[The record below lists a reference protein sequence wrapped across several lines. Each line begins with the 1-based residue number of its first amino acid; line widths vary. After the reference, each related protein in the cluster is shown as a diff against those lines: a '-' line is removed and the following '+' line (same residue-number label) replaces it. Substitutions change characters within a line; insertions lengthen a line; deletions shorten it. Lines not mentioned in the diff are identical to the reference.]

1 MAMRKRKK
9 SKIKSFFVK
18 MKRAVQWYKTP
29 ILVLVALII
38 FPLIVGLFYKIP
50 IAFIDIEIGDL
61 LSFYAVAIGLFA
73 TYLTYRETENKN
85 SLARQEALR
94 PKIEFSLDLDN
105 DEMESKVRIYNSTD
119 NDYVIVYI
127 GHDYYEDERKRYL
140 NAKCHLDFA
149 IDSWDEVAPESV
161 QIGVKDADGNEWA
174 VGFEYQ
180 EGSQKY
186 CRTFMDPIA

>member
-1 MAMRKRKK
+1 MSMKKRKK
-9 SKIKSFFVK
+9 SKIKSFLIK
-18 MKRAVQWYKTP
+18 TKRVFQWYKTP
-29 ILVLVALII
+29 VFLLVGMII
-38 FPLIVGLFYKIP
+38 FPLAVGLFYKIP
-50 IAFIDIEIGDL
+50 IKFVDIEIGDL

-85 SLARQEALR
+85 SLARQESLR
-94 PKIEFSLDLDN
+94 PKIEFSLELDD
-105 DEMESKVRIYNSTD
+105 DEIKSKVSIHNPTD
-119 NDYVIVYI
+119 NDYVIVYV
-127 GHDYYEDERKRYL
+127 GHDYYEDEKKRYL

-161 QIGVKDADGNEWA
+161 QIGVKDADGNEWS

>member
-1 MAMRKRKK
+1 MAKKKISKLRFFFNKVKRNFK
-9 SKIKSFFVK
+9 
-18 MKRAVQWYKTP
+18 WYKTP
-29 ILVLVALII
+29 IFLFAAIILFPIVIGLI
-38 FPLIVGLFYKIP
+38 YKIP
-50 IAFIDIEIGDL
+50 ICFIDIEIGDL
-61 LSFYAVAIGLFA
+61 LSFYAVALGLFA
-73 TYLTYRETENKN
+73 TYLTYRENENKKC
-85 SLARQEALR
+85 LERQEALR

-105 DEMESKVRIYNSTD
+105 EEIESKVWIYNSTD

-149 IDSWDEVAPESV
+149 INSWDEVAPKHV

-180 EGSQKY
+180 EGSKKY

>member
-1 MAMRKRKK
+1 MSMKKRKK
-9 SKIKSFFVK
+9 SKIKSFLIK
-18 MKRAVQWYKTP
+18 TKRVFQWYKTP
-29 ILVLVALII
+29 VFLLVGMII
-38 FPLIVGLFYKIP
+38 FPLAVGLFYKIP
-50 IAFIDIEIGDL
+50 IKFVDIEIGDL

-85 SLARQEALR
+85 SLARQESLR
-94 PKIEFSLDLDN
+94 PKIEFSLELDD
-105 DEMESKVRIYNSTD
+105 DEIKSKVSIHNPTD
-119 NDYVIVYI
+119 NDYVIVYV
-127 GHDYYEDERKRYL
+127 GHDYYEDEKKRYL

-180 EGSQKY
+180 EGSKKY